1 MAKVLSH
8 TPAWLSRPSPAFD
21 FFQPGPQ
28 TKSPIALTNGQ
39 GKKLDHQTPSRTIA
53 CRGTE
58 VFAVAGNEIRWSDL
72 ILLRDSAKEEGNS
85 EDGAASF
92 RASPSVQNHKT
103 YATNTTKVLKA
114 PVAGQIRQLIIS
126 PLGDYLAILTSHTV
140 HIAVLPDSS
149 HLSSQDT
156 APLRIKT
163 FQLGPTAHV
172 LEQAQVVSALWHPL
186 GHLGAC
192 LVTVTTDACVRLWEL
207 NRDSRHSF
215 DEPALALDLKKLG
228 NASSADEDFR
238 ASKYGTSKAFS
249 PDSVE
254 MEVAGACFGGAGT
267 SEEHGW
273 SPMTLWI
280 AMTEGDVYALCPL
293 LPTKW
298 EPTPSTIPSLST
310 SVVSKTTMIAH
321 DPGASEEERRITDH
335 QQRWLAD
342 IDSQDPLTASH
353 PLTSH
358 EFDVYFRPTSPPAIP
373 KLQGPFQLSPEPDF
387 SEVTDIFVIA
397 PRVDDDALLQEEDD
411 PDYYEPEGLSVAIIC
426 LATKGGDVHICL
438 DLNGVEAQWLPSKR
452 VS

>member
-1 MAKVLSH
+1 M
-8 TPAWLSRPSPAFD
+8 
-21 FFQPGPQ
+21 
-28 TKSPIALTNGQ
+28 
-39 GKKLDHQTPSRTIA
+39 
-53 CRGTE
+53 
-58 VFAVAGNEIRWSDL
+58 
-72 ILLRDSAKEEGNS
+72 
-85 EDGAASF
+85 
-92 RASPSVQNHKT
+92 
-103 YATNTTKVLKA
+103 
-114 PVAGQIRQLIIS
+114 
-126 PLGDYLAILTSHTV
+126 
-140 HIAVLPDSS
+140 
-149 HLSSQDT
+149 
-156 APLRIKT
+156 
-163 FQLGPTAHV
+163 
-172 LEQAQVVSALWHPL
+172 LEQAQVVAAIWHPL

-228 NASSADEDFR
+228 NASSAEEDFR

-267 SEEHGW
+267 AEEHGW
-273 SPMTLWI
+273 SPMTLWV

-321 DPGASEEERRITDH
+321 DPDASEDERRIADQ

-358 EFDVYFRPTSPPAIP
+358 EFHVYFRPTTPPAIP
-373 KLQGPFQLSPEPDF
+373 KLQGPFQLSPDPDF

-397 PRVDDDALLQEEDD
+397 PRVDDDALMQEEDD
-411 PDYYEPEGLSVAIIC
+411 PDYYEREGLSVGIVC
-426 LATKGGDVHICL
+426 LATKGGNVHICL